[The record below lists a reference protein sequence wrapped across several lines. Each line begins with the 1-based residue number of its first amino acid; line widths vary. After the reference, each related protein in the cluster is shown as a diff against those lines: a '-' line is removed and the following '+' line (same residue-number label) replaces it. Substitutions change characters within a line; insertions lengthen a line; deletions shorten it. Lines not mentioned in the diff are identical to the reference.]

1 MINPRSVHF
10 QKKKKGLLFEFSH
23 LCTFNGI
30 VCLSPQVPPQNTTT
44 MTGVG
49 GYVSYETLQLKRLEM
64 EMWDCCC
71 FDSVCSETPRR
82 CEFCP
87 QQKIHQNP
95 ARVLLGKARTWKTD
109 AKKCWHMVFVQK
121 RWTARS
127 DGWKKLHW
135 VCQGWGLRLVT
146 EMMVKVD

>member
-44 MTGVG
+44 MTAVG

-109 AKKCWHMVFVQK
+109 AKKMLTH
-121 RWTARS
+121 
-127 DGWKKLHW
+127 G
-135 VCQGWGLRLVT
+135 VCPK
-146 EMMVKVD
+146 KVDCEIGRLEKAALSLSGVGS